1 MKVHIEP
8 TSRVVELVVPSSR
21 PGLVGDSVMPARVWE
36 GYTDNG
42 IKVICWVTRVAALR
56 SDDLSELDAV
66 LAEQRPPSDGALEFP
81 LRMIL

>member
-1 MKVHIEP
+1 MKIHIEP
-8 TSRVVELVVPSSR
+8 TSRVVELVVPSAR
-21 PGLVGDSVMPARVWE
+21 PGLVGDSVVPARVWE

-56 SDDLSELDAV
+56 SDDLSELDAA
-66 LAEQRPPSDGALEFP
+66 LTEQRPPSAGALEFP